1 MPCRPSPSEMAGC
14 LHAAESKAPHA
25 AANAT
30 RLVDC
35 QASSTL
41 KTCVSECVQ
50 ESMYSFP
57 LQNLGSSL
65 ARKERNLAIRHNNIS
80 PLVIYSRNLIISCE
94 LPCFLCEND
103 YL

>member
-14 LHAAESKAPHA
+14 LHAAESKAPHT

-30 RLVDC
+30 RLLDC

-65 ARKERNLAIRHNNIS
+65 ARKERNLAIRHNTLSHIFTKSN
-80 PLVIYSRNLIISCE
+80 N
-94 LPCFLCEND
+94 
-103 YL
+103 